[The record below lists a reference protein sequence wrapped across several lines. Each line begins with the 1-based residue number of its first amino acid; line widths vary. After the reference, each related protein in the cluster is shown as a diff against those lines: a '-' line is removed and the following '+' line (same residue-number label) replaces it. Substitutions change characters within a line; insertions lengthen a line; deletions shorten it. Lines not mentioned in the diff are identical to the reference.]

1 MSRRIADLFIK
12 IGADSYEFRQKAQ
25 QVEKGLGS
33 LEKKLTSVGKS
44 LSLRLTAPLAALGGV
59 SLHLADVQAK
69 AEAKVQQAL
78 KTSNLTVVYNF
89 RQLTDYA
96 SELQGKT
103 IFGDETILAKSTAR
117 LLAFTN
123 ITGENFKRTQALA
136 LDLATALEMDL
147 GSASLQLGKAL
158 SDPLTKLSSLSR
170 AGITFSEEQTAVI
183 RQLAKTRELAK
194 APAKIHHALDKK
206 FGGQAEA
213 AARTGLGAVQQLKN
227 AWGDFLEQIG
237 AAIMPFAT
245 KVAGALSTVVQ
256 MLQSMSPAM
265 MQTIVV
271 VAGLVAAVG
280 PLSLGIGAV
289 IKVLPML
296 AAGFT
301 ALLSPVGLI
310 MAAILALGA
319 AFAYARIQ
327 KQKMI
332 DVMAETESLDDLER
346 RLQENIAEQKEI
358 IATTTKTRIVP
369 NGLMAGFTIQKTA
382 DQSKL
387 APLRKEYDLL
397 TAAIEKKR
405 EAEKKAAE
413 AQAEMDKVTEEARK
427 QTEELMK
434 SIAGTNALTEQS
446 TGIIGKLQARIEAL
460 EKKKLLPESTVE
472 DIAAANAE
480 IEKLQKELE
489 RIRNIKP
496 EDLNPVVKMDGILP
510 EGFEMELPAPKLK
523 MGDLKPV
530 TSQYVQQ
537 MQAIFGAVREG
548 LYGWADDNSAYLQEH
563 IADTV
568 SMVENYTAALTA
580 KGWSFSAA
588 LEHVQMTVTAV
599 MQRFD
604 QQVSQFMADSI
615 VAVAEA
621 IGQIIAGDL
630 GFGGLMKA
638 ILTQFASFL
647 KNIGSQLIEFGVMI
661 IAFKSALKSVLAN
674 PWAAIAIGAAMVA
687 AAAVMT
693 ALINK
698 NAEKSVPALANG
710 GLAYGPTYAMV
721 GDNPNAGTD
730 PEVIAPLSKLQAML
744 PTSGAT
750 QNLRITL
757 GGQLTAKGRDLVY
770 VLGKENFKTEILGG

>member
-78 KTSNLTVVYNF
+78 KTTNQTVGYNF

-183 RQLAKTRELAK
+183 RQLAKTGELAK
-194 APAKIHHALDKK
+194 AQAMILDELEKK

-434 SIAGTNALTEQS
+434 SIAGTNAQTEQS
-446 TGIIGKLQARIEAL
+446 TGIIGKLQARIKAL

-510 EGFEMELPAPKLK
+510 EGFELELPAPKLK

>member
-78 KTSNLTVVYNF
+78 KTTNQTVGYNF

-183 RQLAKTRELAK
+183 RQLAKTGELAK
-194 APAKIHHALDKK
+194 AQAMILDELEKK

-434 SIAGTNALTEQS
+434 SIAGTNAQTEQS

-510 EGFEMELPAPKLK
+510 EGFELELPAPKLK

>member
-78 KTSNLTVVYNF
+78 KTTNQTVGYNF

-183 RQLAKTRELAK
+183 RQLAKTGELAK
-194 APAKIHHALDKK
+194 AQAMILDELEKK

-227 AWGDFLEQIG
+227 AWGDFLERIG

-245 KVAGALSTVVQ
+245 KIAGALSTVVQ

-434 SIAGTNALTEQS
+434 SIAGTNAQTEQS

-510 EGFEMELPAPKLK
+510 EGFELELPAPKLK